1 MIVQLHTI
9 AFLENDSI
17 ESEVHIFSSN
27 DSSDLYILSEI
38 IEEEGLESSEMTK
51 AEFEFVCRR
60 YLYEDVVVEWGQRFV
75 NCIIVNNE
83 QLKRLKNI
91 I

>member
-9 AFLENDSI
+9 AFLQDESI
-17 ESEVHIFSSN
+17 ESELHTF
-27 DSSDLYILSEI
+27 DLEDEDDLFALSEI
-38 IEEEGLESSEMTK
+38 IEEEGLESSEMTR
-51 AEFEFVCRR
+51 ADFEFVCRR

-75 NCIIVNNE
+75 NCIVVNNE
-83 QLKRLKNI
+83 QLRRLKNI